1 MNPAIL
7 YARCS
12 TDKQE
17 NSIAVQQAKL
27 TAHLAANGLVTRPEL
42 TFDDEDVSGRIP
54 IWKRKGGK
62 QAVDILRQGI
72 HLDGE
77 FIQPKDIVITRVDR
91 LGRSAKD
98 ILEFFEWTQ
107 QYGYTLHLV
116 DFGGMNLNSGDP
128 MGAIIFK
135 MLLTLLGIVAEMEV
149 AFTRQRIRDTFSHK
163 RERGELCGIAAYGQR
178 AKPTGRFT
186 VKGKE
191 VMEWNEDPTEFLN
204 LQQMLRWHLVENL
217 GAWAIAK
224 RLNGTGITAKQGGKW
239 SVGKVDKVL
248 HNHFSRSVAEADEL
262 APRTDCKLCCA
273 SLQQGMGASG

>member
-1 MNPAIL
+1 MKHAVL
-7 YARCS
+7 YTRCS

-27 TAHLAANGLVTRPEL
+27 AAHLAANGLVTRPEI

-62 QAVDILRQGI
+62 QAVDILRNGI

-77 FIQPKDIVITRVDR
+77 FIHPKDIVITRVDR

-98 ILEFFEWTQ
+98 VLEFFEWTQ

-149 AFTRQRIRDTFSHK
+149 AFTRQRIRDTFACK
-163 RERGELCGIAAYGQR
+163 RERRELCGVAAYGQR
-178 AKPTGRFT
+178 PLHHPG
-186 VKGKE
+186 
-191 VMEWNEDPTEFLN
+191 
-204 LQQMLRWHLVENL
+204 
-217 GAWAIAK
+217 
-224 RLNGTGITAKQGGKW
+224 QG
-239 SVGKVDKVL
+239 S
-248 HNHFSRSVAEADEL
+248 H
-262 APRTDCKLCCA
+262 
-273 SLQQGMGASG
+273 GMG